1 MKIAVASNNQIKVS
15 GHLGRAKSF
24 LIYEVENSQ
33 VISKETRINTFTHH
47 VQPDH
52 HHEEAHHGHIHGEG
66 IHSHSELIEG
76 LKDCSHII
84 FQSGGWRIIEDLKLN
99 NILPVLTD
107 EEFADTAVEKFI
119 KGTLLQKEEIGC
131 SH

>member
-24 LIYEVENSQ
+24 LIYEVENSK
-33 VISKETRINTFTHH
+33 VINKETIINNFTHH
-47 VQPDH
+47 VQHDH
-52 HHEEAHHGHIHGEG
+52 REGTPQGHIHGEG
-66 IHSHSELIEG
+66 IHSHAGLIEG

-99 NILPVLTD
+99 NIIPVLTD
-107 EEFADTAVEKFI
+107 EEFADTAVEKFLN
-119 KGTLLQKEEIGC
+119 GTLLQKEEIGC